1 MISGPASDVF
11 DVLHR
16 SVAGSD
22 VQVVWEP
29 FPASEGLSDDKCR
42 LVGAIDLP
50 VEMPTVEAARL
61 VRRSLR
67 VIRYASKQIRLASG
81 KLDGTPWIRTGL
93 VYHGSD
99 VDLLG
104 KISTAATQESL
115 QVTQEPGPGPNHGVP
130 HETPNPLSYLMTRV
144 RFSPDVHSAELVRA
158 TRVVLRAGRRVCRH
172 LGVDVGERVRPAP
185 LVRLTEA
192 LGLDGVKTPH
202 RGLGDLVLDQLQGF
216 PRESGRPTDEAR
228 RLMSRVKSRRNQVLD
243 RFKKKGL
250 A

>member
-1 MISGPASDVF
+1 M
-11 DVLHR
+11 
-16 SVAGSD
+16 
-22 VQVVWEP
+22 
-29 FPASEGLSDDKCR
+29 
-42 LVGAIDLP
+42 
-50 VEMPTVEAARL
+50 AR
-61 VRRSLR
+61 
-67 VIRYASKQIRLASG
+67 I
-81 KLDGTPWIRTGL
+81 
-93 VYHGSD
+93 
-99 VDLLG
+99 
-104 KISTAATQESL
+104 
-115 QVTQEPGPGPNHGVP
+115 N
-130 HETPNPLSYLMTRV
+130 
-144 RFSPDVHSAELVRA
+144 FSPDVRSAELVRA
-158 TRVVLRAGRRVCRH
+158 TRSALRAGRRVCRH